1 MNAVRG
7 FPAFPR
13 QRAGARFATTWWG
26 HAWIKALEDTSLD
39 QGLLRKGRTYAKT
52 GQVGPITVSPGRLAA
67 VTEGEYDTVV
77 RVERLTAAEWDRFL
91 DQVTAKAGHIA
102 ALLDG
107 DMPHDLVT
115 AAEDAA
121 VPLLPAVGDLEP
133 ECSCPDW
140 GHPCP
145 HAAAL
150 CYQASWLL
158 DGDPFVL
165 LLLRGRGRDD
175 LVRALQRRTAAP
187 AAGPVRGASE
197 GSPARTPAA
206 EAGDDGA
213 RGGSRPGGLGTGEQ
227 GVDGRAA
234 GGTGLDGTGV
244 DGAGIGGPAPGGPGL
259 GVAGAGALTAGVL
272 PGGPEGGRGV
282 PAAEVFAAE
291 AAGAGVPPL
300 PEPPP
305 LDVTFTPLRLEPAPG
320 VDVAA
325 LEVLAA
331 SAASRA
337 RDVLAAAALGRE
349 PAVLTEYQDRVR
361 LAAEHDLDLGLDAA
375 VRAWRY
381 GGADGLD
388 ALESP
393 WTPPR
398 HELARARA
406 VLEAAWEGEEPPP
419 TELSR
424 NRWTIGGDRQLRY
437 GRDGRWYPFTLHDG
451 RWWPAGPPERDPA
464 ALLSS

>member
-7 FPAFPR
+7 FPAFPL

-26 HAWIKALEDTSLD
+26 RSWIKALEDTSLD
-39 QGLLRKGRTYAKT
+39 QTLLRKGRAYAKT

-67 VTEGEYDTVV
+67 LTEGEYDTVV
-77 RVERLTAAEWDRFL
+77 RVERLTAAQWDRFL

-107 DMPHDLVT
+107 DMPHELVE

-165 LLLRGRGRDD
+165 LLLRGRGRED
-175 LVRALQRRTAAP
+175 LMRALQHHTRPAGRPPAAP
-187 AAGPVRGASE
+187 PDDGHTLHAPRTPETAETAEPSEVAGRDGRGWGGAHGDGAAGH
-197 GSPARTPAA
+197 
-206 EAGDDGA
+206 
-213 RGGSRPGGLGTGEQ
+213 
-227 GVDGRAA
+227 
-234 GGTGLDGTGV
+234 
-244 DGAGIGGPAPGGPGL
+244 
-259 GVAGAGALTAGVL
+259 
-272 PGGPEGGRGV
+272 GPEGGVCTAQGF
-282 PAAEVFAAE
+282 AEGF
-291 AAGAGVPPL
+291 AAGAAPL
-300 PEPPP
+300 PEPPS
-305 LDVTFTPLRLEPAPG
+305 LDVTFTPLGLEPAPG

-337 RDVLAAAALGRE
+337 RDVLTAAALGAE
-349 PAVLTEYQDRVR
+349 PPVLSEYQDRVR
-361 LAAEHDLDLGLDAA
+361 LAAEHDLDLGLDAPVA
-375 VRAWRY
+375 AWRHA
-381 GGADGLD
+381 GADGLD
-388 ALESP
+388 ALESA

-398 HELARARA
+398 HELARAWA
-406 VLEAAWEGEEPPP
+406 LLEAAWEGEEPPRA
-419 TELSR
+419 ELSR

-437 GRDGRWYPFTLHDG
+437 GRDGRWYPFTRRDG
-451 RWWPAGPPERDPA
+451 QWWPSGPPERDPA
-464 ALLSS
+464 ALLT